1 MPFPKLRLTKFWKVV
16 HTICRIKRKLRR
28 KMEMNNQNPGDEKDD
43 VEQQIQQRTS
53 QRRSSFLASQ
63 VSNSPEPYQNLDSNH
78 CSVNSETLDVIQPDS
93 PTGTIASSVS
103 TSISSSPS
111 LWSCDNWHRGV
122 TVRDRNAVMF
132 NNELMSDVTFLVGPK
147 NAAQRIPAHKYVL
160 ATGSSVFFAMFY
172 GDLAEN
178 TSEIV
183 TPDVEPE
190 AFLTLLK

>member
-1 MPFPKLRLTKFWKVV
+1 
-16 HTICRIKRKLRR
+16 
-28 KMEMNNQNPGDEKDD
+28 MEMNNQNPGAEKDD
-43 VEQQIQQRTS
+43 AEQQVQQRS
-53 QRRSSFLASQ
+53 CHRRSSFLATQ
-63 VSNSPEPYQNLDSNH
+63 NSTEPYQNQLGGNH
-78 CSVNSETLDVIQPDS
+78 CAVNSKTLDNIQPDS
-93 PTGTIASSVS
+93 PTIGTSV
-103 TSISSSPS
+103 SSSPS
-111 LWSCDNWHRGV
+111 LWSCDNWHRGA

-190 AFLTLLK
+190 AFLTLLKCVNDC